1 MTMPFDIYPAT
12 SEDETLGEEKAKE
25 RGAPTPLE
33 EKVTFLFPQTP
44 ISIRLSPFP
53 DHREYLKML

>member
-1 MTMPFDIYPAT
+1 MRCHLDA
-12 SEDETLGEEKAKE
+12 LGEEEVKE

-44 ISIRLSPFP
+44 ISIRLSP
-53 DHREYLKML
+53 YTANALG